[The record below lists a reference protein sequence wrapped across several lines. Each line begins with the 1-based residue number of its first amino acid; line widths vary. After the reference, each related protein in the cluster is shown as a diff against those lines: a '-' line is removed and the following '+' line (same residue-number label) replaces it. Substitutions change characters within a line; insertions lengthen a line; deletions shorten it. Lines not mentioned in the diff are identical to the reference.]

1 MSAFPVIS
9 VETQTKTLRMF
20 LLVYDDVFCQLVNVG
35 N

>member
-1 MSAFPVIS
+1 MSDFPVIR
-9 VETQTKTLRMF
+9 VETQTKTLRIF